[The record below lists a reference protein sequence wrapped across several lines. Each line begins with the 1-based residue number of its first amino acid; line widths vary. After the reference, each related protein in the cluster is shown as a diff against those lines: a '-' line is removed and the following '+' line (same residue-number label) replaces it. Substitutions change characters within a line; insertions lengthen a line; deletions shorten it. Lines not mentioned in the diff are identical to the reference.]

1 MKKIILLGDSIRMG
15 YDKYAKMALDG
26 VAEVYSPEENC
37 RFTQY
42 MLRFIHKWVGDSGF
56 GEDTDLVHFNVRL
69 WDVIQIMYDEPI
81 TPIDVYEQYLHRICK
96 RIRECCPKAK
106 IVFATSTP
114 IHQANYESVKHEF
127 WRSNETIK
135 AYNAVAVKVMKE
147 HNIEVNDLY
156 ALMEDAP
163 DHYFSDRTHYYTKDA
178 TEIMT
183 GRVLQVIEEQIGVTG
198 KQLDYTKL
206 FGASSDDVG
215 M

>member
-26 VAEVYSPEENC
+26 VAEVFSPVENC

-56 GEDTDLVHFNVRL
+56 GEDTDLVHFNVGL

-106 IVFATSTP
+106 VVFATSTP
-114 IHQANYESVKHEF
+114 IHQANYEAVKHEF

-147 HNIEVNDLY
+147 HGIEVNDLY
-156 ALMEDAP
+156 ALMEGAP

>member
-15 YDKYAKMALDG
+15 YDKYAKMALEG

-56 GEDTDLVHFNVRL
+56 GEDTDLVHFNVGL

-147 HNIEVNDLY
+147 HGIEVNDLY
-156 ALMEDAP
+156 ALMEGAP

-178 TEIMT
+178 TEVMT

>member
-15 YDKYAKMALDG
+15 YDKYVKMALEG
-26 VAEVYSPEENC
+26 EAEVFSPTENC

-42 MLRFIHKWVGDSGF
+42 MLRFLHKWVADSGF
-56 GEDTDLVHFNVRL
+56 GKDTDLVHFNVGL

-106 IVFATSTP
+106 VIFATSTP

-147 HNIEVNDLY
+147 HGIEVNDLY
-156 ALMEDAP
+156 ALMEGAP
-163 DHYFSDRTHYYTKDA
+163 DHYFSDRTHYYTKDGTRLLTEQVLA
-178 TEIMT
+178 T
-183 GRVLQVIEEQIGVTG
+183 IENTLGIKG
-198 KQLDYTKL
+198 KQLDYDMLFTK
-206 FGASSDDVG
+206 ANNVEG

>member
-15 YDKYAKMALDG
+15 YDKYAKMALEG
-26 VAEVYSPEENC
+26 VAAVYSPEENC

-56 GEDTDLVHFNVRL
+56 GEDTDLVHFNVGL
-69 WDVIQIMYDEPI
+69 WDVIQIMYDDPI

-96 RIRECCPKAK
+96 RIRQCCPKAK

-114 IHQANYESVKHEF
+114 IHQANYEAVKHEF

-156 ALMEDAP
+156 ALMEGAP

>member
-56 GEDTDLVHFNVRL
+56 GKDTDLVHFNVGL
-69 WDVIQIMYDEPI
+69 WDVIQIMHDEPI

-106 IVFATSTP
+106 VVFATSTP
-114 IHQANYESVKHEF
+114 IHQANYEAVKHEF

-147 HNIEVNDLY
+147 EGIEVNDLY
-156 ALMEDAP
+156 ALMEGAP
-163 DHYFSDRTHYYTKDA
+163 DEYFSDRTHYYTQPA

-183 GRVLQVIEEQIGVTG
+183 GRVLQVIEEQIGVAG
-198 KQLDYTKL
+198 KQLDYAGL

>member
-1 MKKIILLGDSIRMG
+1 MKKIVLIGDSIRMG
-15 YDKYAKMALDG
+15 YDKYVKMALDG
-26 VAEVYSPEENC
+26 VAEVFSPEENC

-42 MLRFIHKWVGDSGF
+42 VLRFFHKWIADSGF
-56 GEDTDLVHFNVRL
+56 GEDTDLVHFNVGL

-96 RIRECCPKAK
+96 RIRQCCPKAK
-106 IVFATSTP
+106 VVFATSTP
-114 IHQANYESVKHEF
+114 IHQANYEAVKHEF

-156 ALMEDAP
+156 ALMEGAP
-163 DHYFSDRTHYYTKDA
+163 DHYFSDRTHYYTEKA
-178 TEIMT
+178 TERMT
-183 GRVLQVIEEQIGVTG
+183 NRVLQVIEEQIGIRG
-198 KQLDYTKL
+198 KQLDYAGL
-206 FGASSDDVG
+206 FGPSSKDVG

>member
-15 YDKYAKMALDG
+15 YDKYVKMALDG
-26 VAEVYSPEENC
+26 VAEVYSPVENC

-56 GEDTDLVHFNVRL
+56 GEDTDLVHFNVGL

-147 HNIEVNDLY
+147 HGIEVNDLY
-156 ALMEDAP
+156 ALMEGAP

>member
-15 YDKYAKMALDG
+15 YDKYAKMALEG

-56 GEDTDLVHFNVRL
+56 GEDADLVHFNVGL

-147 HNIEVNDLY
+147 HGIEVNDLY
-156 ALMEDAP
+156 ALMEGAP

>member
-15 YDKYAKMALDG
+15 YDKYAKMALEG

-56 GEDTDLVHFNVRL
+56 GEETDLVHFNVGL

-96 RIRECCPKAK
+96 RIRQCCPKAK
-106 IVFATSTP
+106 VVFATSTP
-114 IHQANYESVKHEF
+114 IHQANYEAVKHEF

-147 HNIEVNDLY
+147 HGIEVNDLY
-156 ALMEDAP
+156 ALMEGAP

>member
-15 YDKYAKMALDG
+15 YDKYAKMALEG
-26 VAEVYSPEENC
+26 VAEVFSPVENC

-56 GEDTDLVHFNVRL
+56 GEDTDLVHFNVGL

-135 AYNAVAVKVMKE
+135 AYNAVAVKVME
-147 HNIEVNDLY
+147 EEGIEVNDLY
-156 ALMEDAP
+156 ALMEGAP

-183 GRVLQVIEEQIGVTG
+183 GRVLQVIEEQVGVTG
-198 KQLDYTKL
+198 KQLDYSKL

>member
-15 YDKYAKMALDG
+15 YDKYAKMALEG

-56 GEDTDLVHFNVRL
+56 GEDTDLVHFNVGL

-147 HNIEVNDLY
+147 HGIEVNDLY
-156 ALMEDAP
+156 ALMEGAP